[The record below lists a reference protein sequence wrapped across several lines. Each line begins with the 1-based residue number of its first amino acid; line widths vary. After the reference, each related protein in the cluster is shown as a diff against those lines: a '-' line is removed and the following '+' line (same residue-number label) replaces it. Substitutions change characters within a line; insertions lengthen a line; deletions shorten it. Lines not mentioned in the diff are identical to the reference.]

1 MTFTNSKNLTVLKSV
16 LEAAG
21 GTSRVFTDEHTQF
34 SFKTTK
40 RLINVYTTGKV
51 TGQGPSDPEFD
62 KSIEAHIV
70 STNAQIA

>member
-1 MTFTNSKNLTVLKSV
+1 MAFTDSKNLTALKAV
-16 LEAAG
+16 FETAG
-21 GTSRVFTDEHTQF
+21 GTSKVFTDEHTQF

-51 TGQGPSDPEFD
+51 TGQGASDPEFD
-62 KSIEAHIV
+62 KKIEAHII